1 MKTNKENKN
10 IFEDYEINENNF
22 LLAIKNGVVFKTECS
37 TVTGIKSGASVYYRQ
52 EFIYKFDNK
61 FIKDNEKELISRGII
76 KKK

>member
-61 FIKDNEKELISRGII
+61 FIKDNEEKLLKLGILEEN
-76 KKK
+76 